1 MSLARQQRAESA
13 PRAAAPYHEP
23 AERDDPRNAL
33 LDTMAQQ
40 ILDLIES
47 AQRNDVLAPLLA
59 RIESMAPELNRS
71 LATQIPALA
80 VAAAPCGAPV
90 APAAGMGR
98 VDTTEAE
105 LRLATVLA
113 ALKMGMPKTAAARE
127 LHDRARMLVLSD
139 LAALR
144 AAGSAIAAR
153 RHRDVPK
160 AEPVTF
166 LLEDAGGG
174 A

>member
-1 MSLARQQRAESA
+1 MI
-13 PRAAAPYHEP
+13 AAAPYHEP

-33 LDTMAQQ
+33 LDTMANQ
-40 ILDLIES
+40 IADLLES
-47 AQRNDVLAPLLA
+47 ALRNDVLEPLLA
-59 RIESMAPELNRS
+59 RIESQAPALHRR
-71 LATQIPALA
+71 LGIAIPAPA
-80 VAAAPCGAPV
+80 AAAAPCGAPA
-90 APAAGMGR
+90 APAAGVGR

-113 ALKMGMPKTAAARE
+113 ALKMAAPKTTAARE
-127 LHDRARMLVLSD
+127 LHDRARMVVLSD

-160 AEPVTF
+160 PEPVGF
-166 LLEDAGGG
+166 FADDAGGG
-174 A
+174 M

>member
-1 MSLARQQRAESA
+1 MSLAREQRTESA
-13 PRAAAPYHEP
+13 PRAAVPFHEP

-40 ILDLIES
+40 ILDLIEN

-59 RIESMAPELNRS
+59 RIESQAPALHRR
-71 LATQIPALA
+71 LGTPIPAPA
-80 VAAAPCGAPV
+80 AAAAPCGAPT
-90 APAAGMGR
+90 APAAGAGR

-113 ALKMGMPKTAAARE
+113 ALKMAAPKTTAARE

-153 RHRDVPK
+153 RHCDVPK
-160 AEPVTF
+160 PEPVTF
-166 LLEDAGGG
+166 VVDDVGGG